1 MNHKILTIAMAFA
14 AVAAA
19 SCNKDNQPAGPETIS
34 GDFSVK
40 ATIADASWAE
50 NASLALYHSVG
61 DAVVSDGEFKLSG
74 DVFKGSLAEAIEDGK
89 EYEWI
94 AVSPYAAGAELSA
107 YPVELD
113 GTAVPLFGKV
123 TATASKTSAPE
134 IAMTSLAAYAKI
146 NVKNSTSAKL
156 EVSSLTLMAP
166 ESEKIAGKFTT
177 DLTAAAPVLKAV
189 DAGNVVNSTEKLE
202 IAAGE
207 TAEVVLAVAPVTFAA
222 GTSLTVKVGENEHKV
237 ALEAETVLAAGKVT
251 ELAAVEEKPVE
262 VYLCGDAFVCG
273 WDFSDE
279 CKLTPS
285 ESNPNIL
292 SWTGDVA
299 GNKQFFASF
308 VKSWDG
314 TFITPEITGQENED
328 AYYIVKTEMEGNLV
342 FDRTAETKK
351 HWKFEVGGN
360 YTFTVN
366 LETNTFSIKM
376 NSCAAYEA
384 IPSPSKASLR
394 GESTGSWDE
403 HEGYIMTRS
412 STDANEFTWEGKLV
426 TGKGGDGKLFA
437 LCVVCTDSNA
447 KDYWCQTFG
456 EVGQAFVPETGS
468 LSGYLYS
475 KTGGDVF
482 RIQKDGTYSIVFNAA
497 TRQISIT
504 AK

>member
-14 AVAAA
+14 AVAAV

-50 NASLALYHSVG
+50 NASLALYHATG

-74 DVFKGSLAEAIEDGK
+74 DVFKGNLAEAVEDGK

-113 GTAVPLFGKV
+113 GKAAPLFGKV
-123 TATASKTSAPE
+123 TAAASKTAAPE

-146 NVKNSTSAKL
+146 NVKNSTSTKL
-156 EVSSLTLMAP
+156 EVSSLTLTAP

-189 DAGNVVNSTEKLE
+189 DAGNVVNSTETLE

-222 GTSLTVKVGENEHKV
+222 GTSLTVKVGENEYKV
-237 ALEAETVLAAGKVT
+237 ALEGETVLAAGKVT

-285 ESNPNIL
+285 ETNPKVL

-308 VKSWDG
+308 AKSWEG

-366 LETNTFSIKM
+366 LETNTFSMKM

-384 IPSPSKASLR
+384 IPAPSKASLR
-394 GESTGSWDE
+394 GEASGSWDE
-403 HEGYIMTRS
+403 HEGYIMTQS

-437 LCVVCTDSNA
+437 LCVVCTGSDG
-447 KDYWCQTFG
+447 DHWCQTFG

>member
-1 MNHKILTIAMAFA
+1 
-14 AVAAA
+14 
-19 SCNKDNQPAGPETIS
+19 
-34 GDFSVK
+34 
-40 ATIADASWAE
+40 
-50 NASLALYHSVG
+50 
-61 DAVVSDGEFKLSG
+61 
-74 DVFKGSLAEAIEDGK
+74 
-89 EYEWI
+89 
-94 AVSPYAAGAELSA
+94 
-107 YPVELD
+107 
-113 GTAVPLFGKV
+113 
-123 TATASKTSAPE
+123 
-134 IAMTSLAAYAKI
+134 MTSLAAYAKI
-146 NVKNSTSAKL
+146 NVKNSTAAAI
-156 EVSSLTLMAP
+156 EVSSASVSAP
-166 ESEKIAGKFTT
+166 ESEKIAGKFTA
-177 DLTAAAPVLKAV
+177 DLTAAAPVLKAAEASNV
-189 DAGNVVNSTEKLE
+189 AAYTGNVEVK
-202 IAAGE
+202 AGE
-207 TAEVVLAVAPVTFAA
+207 TAEIVFAVAPVTFAA
-222 GTSLTVKVGENEHKV
+222 GTELTVKVGENEHKV

-251 ELAAVEEKPVE
+251 ELATVEEKPVD

-285 ESNPNIL
+285 ESNPKVL

-403 HEGYIMTRS
+403 HEGYIMTQS
-412 STDANEFTWEGKLV
+412 SEDSNVFTWEGNLV

-437 LCVVCTDSNA
+437 LCVVCKGSDG
-447 KDYWCQTFG
+447 DHWCQTFG

-475 KTGGDVF
+475 KAGGDVF
-482 RIQKDGTYSIVFNAA
+482 RIQKDGIYSIVFNAA

>member
-14 AVAAA
+14 AVAAV

-50 NASLALYHSVG
+50 NASLALFHSTG

-74 DVFKGSLAEAIEDGK
+74 DIFKGNLAEVVEDGK

-107 YPVELD
+107 YPIELD
-113 GTAVPLFGKV
+113 GTAAPLFGKV
-123 TATASKTSAPE
+123 TAAASKTAAPE

-146 NVKNSTSAKL
+146 NVKNSTSTKL
-156 EVSSLTLMAP
+156 EVSSLTLTAP

-189 DAGNVVNSTEKLE
+189 DAGNVVNSTETLE

-222 GTSLTVKVGENEHKV
+222 GTSLTVKVGENEYKV
-237 ALEAETVLAAGKVT
+237 ALEGETVLAAGKVT

-285 ESNPNIL
+285 ETNPKVL

-308 VKSWDG
+308 AKSWEG

-366 LETNTFSIKM
+366 LETNTFSMKM

-384 IPSPSKASLR
+384 IPAPSKASLR
-394 GESTGSWDE
+394 GEASGSWDE
-403 HEGYIMTRS
+403 HEGYIMTQS

-437 LCVVCTDSNA
+437 LCVVCTGSDG
-447 KDYWCQTFG
+447 DHWCQTFG

>member
-61 DAVVSDGEFKLSG
+61 DALVSDGEFKLSG

-89 EYEWI
+89 KYEWI

-285 ESNPNIL
+285 ESNPKIL

-384 IPSPSKASLR
+384 IPAPSKASLR
-394 GESTGSWDE
+394 GEASGSWDE
-403 HEGYIMTRS
+403 HEGYIMTQS
-412 STDANEFTWEGKLV
+412 STDANVFTWEGNLV

-437 LCVVCTDSNA
+437 LCVVCTGSDG
-447 KDYWCQTFG
+447 DHWCQTFG

>member
-1 MNHKILTIAMAFA
+1 MNHKILTIAIAFA

-19 SCNKDNQPAGPETIS
+19 SCNKDNQPAEPETIS

-50 NASLALYHSVG
+50 NASLALYHSAG
-61 DAVVSDGEFKLSG
+61 DAVISDGEFKLFG
-74 DVFKGSLAEAIEDGK
+74 DVFKGNLAEAVEDGK
-89 EYEWI
+89 EYEWT
-94 AVSPYAAGAELSA
+94 AVSPYSAGAELSA

-113 GTAVPLFGKV
+113 GTAAPLFGKV
-123 TATASKTSAPE
+123 TAAASKTAAPE
-134 IAMTSLAAYAKI
+134 IAMTSLAAYVKI

-156 EVSSLTLMAP
+156 EVSSLTLTTP

-207 TAEVVLAVAPVTFAA
+207 AAEVVLAVAPVTFAA
-222 GTSLTVKVGENEHKV
+222 GTSLTVKVGENEYKV
-237 ALEAETVLAAGKVT
+237 ALEGETVLAAGKVT
-251 ELAAVEEKPVE
+251 ELATVEEKPVE

-285 ESNPNIL
+285 EANPKVL

-308 VKSWDG
+308 AKSWEG

-328 AYYIVKTEMEGNLV
+328 AYYIIKTEMEGNLV
-342 FDRTAETKK
+342 FDRTSQTKK

-384 IPSPSKASLR
+384 IPNPSKASLR
-394 GESTGSWDE
+394 GEASGSWDE
-403 HEGYIMTRS
+403 HEGYIMTQS
-412 STDANEFTWEGKLV
+412 SEDSNVFTWEGKLV

-437 LCVVCTDSNA
+437 LCVVCTGSD
-447 KDYWCQTFG
+447 KEHWCQTFG

-475 KTGGDVF
+475 KEGGDVF

>member
-1 MNHKILTIAMAFA
+1 MNHKFLTIAMAFA

-285 ESNPNIL
+285 ESNPKIL

-314 TFITPEITGQENED
+314 TFITPEIIGQENED

-384 IPSPSKASLR
+384 IPAPSKASLR
-394 GESTGSWDE
+394 GEASGSWDE
-403 HEGYIMTRS
+403 HEGYIMTQS
-412 STDANEFTWEGKLV
+412 STDANVFTWEGNLV

-437 LCVVCTDSNA
+437 LCVVCTGSDG
-447 KDYWCQTFG
+447 DHWCQTFG

>member
-1 MNHKILTIAMAFA
+1 MNHKFLTIAMAFA

-285 ESNPNIL
+285 ESNPKIL

-376 NSCAAYEA
+376 NSCATYEA

-394 GESTGSWDE
+394 GEASGSWDE
-403 HEGYIMTRS
+403 HEGYIMTQS
-412 STDANEFTWEGKLV
+412 STDANVFTWEGNLV

-437 LCVVCTDSNA
+437 LCVVCTGSDGEH
-447 KDYWCQTFG
+447 WCQTFG

>member
-14 AVAAA
+14 AVAAV
-19 SCNKDNQPAGPETIS
+19 SCNKDNQPAEPETIS

-40 ATIADASWAE
+40 ATIAEASWAE
-50 NASLALYHSVG
+50 NASLALFHSTD

-74 DVFKGSLAEAIEDGK
+74 DIFKGNLAEAVEDGK

-94 AVSPYAAGAELSA
+94 AVSPYSAGAELSA

-113 GTAVPLFGKV
+113 GTAAPLFGKV
-123 TATASKTSAPE
+123 TAVASKTAAPE

-146 NVKNSTSAKL
+146 NVKNSTSTKL
-156 EVSSLTLMAP
+156 EVSSLTLTAP

-189 DAGNVVNSTEKLE
+189 DAGNVVNSTETLE

-222 GTSLTVKVGENEHKV
+222 GTSLTVKVGENEYKV
-237 ALEAETVLAAGKVT
+237 ALEGETVLAAGKVT

-285 ESNPNIL
+285 ETNPKVL

-308 VKSWDG
+308 AKSWEG

-366 LETNTFSIKM
+366 LETNTFSMKM

-384 IPSPSKASLR
+384 IPAPSKASLR
-394 GESTGSWDE
+394 GEASGSWDE
-403 HEGYIMTRS
+403 HEGYIMTQS

-437 LCVVCTDSNA
+437 LCVVCTGSDG
-447 KDYWCQTFG
+447 DHWCQTFG

>member
-14 AVAAA
+14 AVAAV

-50 NASLALYHSVG
+50 NASLALFHSTG

-74 DVFKGSLAEAIEDGK
+74 DIFKGNLAEAIEDGK

-285 ESNPNIL
+285 ESNPKIL

-384 IPSPSKASLR
+384 IPAPSKASLR
-394 GESTGSWDE
+394 GEASGSWDE
-403 HEGYIMTRS
+403 HEGYIMTQS
-412 STDANEFTWEGKLV
+412 STDANVFTWEGNLV

-437 LCVVCTDSNA
+437 LCVVCTGSDG
-447 KDYWCQTFG
+447 DHWCQTFG

>member
-1 MNHKILTIAMAFA
+1 MAFA
-14 AVAAA
+14 AVAAV

-50 NASLALYHSVG
+50 NASLALYHSAG

-74 DVFKGSLAEAIEDGK
+74 DVFKGNLAEAVEDGK
-89 EYEWI
+89 EYEWT

-113 GTAVPLFGKV
+113 GTAAPLFGKV
-123 TATASKTSAPE
+123 TAVASKTAAPE

-146 NVKNSTSAKL
+146 NVKNSTSTKL
-156 EVSSLTLMAP
+156 EVSSLTLTAP

-189 DAGNVVNSTEKLE
+189 DAGNVVNSTETLE

-222 GTSLTVKVGENEHKV
+222 GTSLTVKVGENEYKV
-237 ALEAETVLAAGKVT
+237 ALEGETVLAAGKVT

-285 ESNPNIL
+285 ETNPKVL

-308 VKSWDG
+308 AKSWEG

-366 LETNTFSIKM
+366 LETNTFSMKM

-384 IPSPSKASLR
+384 IPAPSKASLR
-394 GESTGSWDE
+394 GEASGSWDE
-403 HEGYIMTRS
+403 HEGYIMTQS

-437 LCVVCTDSNA
+437 LCVVCTGSDG
-447 KDYWCQTFG
+447 DHWCQTFG

>member
-1 MNHKILTIAMAFA
+1 MNHKFLTIAMAFA

-50 NASLALYHSVG
+50 NASLALFHSTG
-61 DAVVSDGEFKLSG
+61 DDVVSDGEFKLSG
-74 DVFKGSLAEAIEDGK
+74 DVFKGNLAEAVEDGK

-94 AVSPYAAGAELSA
+94 AVSPYTAGAELSA

-113 GTAVPLFGKV
+113 GTSAPLFGKV
-123 TATASKTSAPE
+123 TAAASKTSAPE

-146 NVKNSTSAKL
+146 NVKNSTTAAI
-156 EVSSLTLMAP
+156 EVSSASVTAP
-166 ESEKIAGKFTT
+166 ESEKIAGKFTA
-177 DLTAAAPVLKAV
+177 DLTAAVPVLKA
-189 DAGNVVNSTEKLE
+189 AEASNVAAYTGKLE
-202 IAAGE
+202 VKAGE
-207 TAEVVLAVAPVTFAA
+207 TAEIVFAVAPVTFAA
-222 GTSLTVKVGENEHKV
+222 GTELTVKVGENEHKV
-237 ALEAETVLAAGKVT
+237 ALEGETVLAAGKVT

-285 ESNPNIL
+285 ESNPKVL

-308 VKSWDG
+308 VKSWEG

-366 LETNTFSIKM
+366 LETGKFSIKM

-384 IPSPSKASLR
+384 IPNPSKASLR
-394 GESTGSWDE
+394 GEATGSWDE
-403 HEGYIMTRS
+403 HEGYIMTQS
-412 STDANEFTWEGKLV
+412 STDANEFTWEGNLV
-426 TGKGGDGKLFA
+426 TGKGDDGKLFA
-437 LCVVCTDSNA
+437 LCVVCTGSDG
-447 KDYWCQTFG
+447 DHWCQTFG

-475 KTGGDVF
+475 KAGGDVF

>member
-14 AVAAA
+14 AVAAV

-50 NASLALYHSVG
+50 NASLALFHSTG

-74 DVFKGSLAEAIEDGK
+74 DIFKGNLAEVVEDGK

-107 YPVELD
+107 YPIELD
-113 GTAVPLFGKV
+113 GTAAPLFGKV
-123 TATASKTSAPE
+123 TAAASKTAAPE

-146 NVKNSTSAKL
+146 NVKNSTSTKL
-156 EVSSLTLMAP
+156 EVSSLTLTAP

-189 DAGNVVNSTEKLE
+189 DAGNVVNSTETLE

-237 ALEAETVLAAGKVT
+237 ALEGETVLAAGKVT

-285 ESNPNIL
+285 ESNPKVL

-308 VKSWDG
+308 VKSWEG

-366 LETNTFSIKM
+366 LETNTFSMKM

-384 IPSPSKASLR
+384 IPAPSKASLR
-394 GESTGSWDE
+394 GEASGSWDE
-403 HEGYIMTRS
+403 HEGYIMTQS
-412 STDANEFTWEGKLV
+412 STDANEFTWEGNLV

-437 LCVVCTDSNA
+437 LCVVCTGSDG
-447 KDYWCQTFG
+447 DHWCQTFG

>member
-1 MNHKILTIAMAFA
+1 MNHKFLTIAMAFA

-50 NASLALYHSVG
+50 NASLALYHSAG
-61 DAVVSDGEFKLSG
+61 DALVSDGEFKLSG
-74 DVFKGSLAEAIEDGK
+74 DVFKGSLAEAVEDGK

-94 AVSPYAAGAELSA
+94 AVSPYATGAELSA

-113 GTAVPLFGKV
+113 GTAAPLLGKV
-123 TATASKTSAPE
+123 KAAASKTAAPE
-134 IAMTSLAAYAKI
+134 ISMTSLAAYAKI
-146 NVKNSTSAKL
+146 NVKNSTTAAI
-156 EVSSLTLMAP
+156 EVSSASITAP
-166 ESEKIAGKFTT
+166 ESEKIAGKFTA
-177 DLTAAAPVLKAV
+177 DLTAAAPVLKA
-189 DAGNVVNSTEKLE
+189 AEASNVAAYTGKLE
-202 IAAGE
+202 VKAGE
-207 TAEVVLAVAPVTFAA
+207 TAEIVFAVAPVTFAA
-222 GTSLTVKVGENEHKV
+222 GTELTVKVGENEHKV
-237 ALEAETVLAAGKVT
+237 ALEGETVLAAGKVT

-285 ESNPNIL
+285 ESNPKVL

-308 VKSWDG
+308 VKSWEG

-366 LETNTFSIKM
+366 LETNTFSMKM

-384 IPSPSKASLR
+384 IPAPSKASLR
-394 GESTGSWDE
+394 GEASGSWDE
-403 HEGYIMTRS
+403 HEGYIMTQS
-412 STDANEFTWEGKLV
+412 STDANEFTWEGNLV

-437 LCVVCTDSNA
+437 LCVVCTGSDG
-447 KDYWCQTFG
+447 DHWCQTFG

>member
-1 MNHKILTIAMAFA
+1 MNHKILTIAMALA
-14 AVAAA
+14 AVAAV

-40 ATIADASWAE
+40 ATIADASWNE
-50 NASLALYHSVG
+50 NSSIALFHSVG
-61 DAVVSDGEFKLSG
+61 DAVISDGEFKLSG
-74 DVFKGSLAEAIEDGK
+74 DVFKGNLVEAVEDGK
-89 EYEWI
+89 EYEWV
-94 AVSPYAAGAELSA
+94 AAYPYSAGAELSA
-107 YPVELD
+107 YPVTLD
-113 GTAVPLFGKV
+113 GTAAPLFGKV
-123 TATASKTSAPE
+123 KAAASKIAAPE
-134 IAMTSLAAYAKI
+134 ISMTSLAAYAKV
-146 NVKNSTSAKL
+146 NVKNSTTAAI
-156 EVSSLTLMAP
+156 EVSSVTLTAP

-189 DAGNVVNSTEKLE
+189 DAGNVVNSAEKFE

-222 GTSLTVKVGENEHKV
+222 GTELAVKVGENEYNV

-251 ELAAVEEKPVE
+251 ELATVEEKPVE
-262 VYLCGDAFVCG
+262 VYICGDAFVCG

-285 ESNPNIL
+285 ETNPKIL

-314 TFITPEITGQENED
+314 TFITPEIIGQENED
-328 AYYIVKTEMEGNLV
+328 AYYIVKTEMEGNLN
-342 FDRTAETKK
+342 FERTAENKK

-384 IPSPSKASLR
+384 IPSPSKATLR
-394 GESTGSWDE
+394 GEASGSWDE
-403 HEGYIMTRS
+403 HEGYIMTQS
-412 STDANEFTWEGKLV
+412 SEDSNVFTWEGNLV
-426 TGKGGDGKLFA
+426 TGKGGDGNLFA
-437 LCVVCTDSNA
+437 LCVVCTGTDG
-447 KDYWCQTFG
+447 DHWCQTFG
-456 EVGQAFVPETGS
+456 EVGQAFVPEIGS

-475 KTGGDVF
+475 KQGGDVF
-482 RIQKDGTYSIVFNAA
+482 RIQKNGTYSIVFNAA

>member
-14 AVAAA
+14 AVAAV

-50 NASLALYHSVG
+50 NASLALFHSTG

-74 DVFKGSLAEAIEDGK
+74 DIFKGNLAEVVEDGK

-94 AVSPYAAGAELSA
+94 AASPYTAGAELSA

-113 GTAVPLFGKV
+113 GTAAPLFGKV
-123 TATASKTSAPE
+123 TAAASKTAAPE

-146 NVKNSTSAKL
+146 NVKNSTSTKL
-156 EVSSLTLMAP
+156 EVSSLTLTAP

-189 DAGNVVNSTEKLE
+189 DAGNVVNSTETLE

-222 GTSLTVKVGENEHKV
+222 GTSLTVKVGENEYKV
-237 ALEAETVLAAGKVT
+237 ALEGETVLAAGKVT

-285 ESNPNIL
+285 ETNPKVL

-308 VKSWDG
+308 AKSWEG

-366 LETNTFSIKM
+366 LETNTFSMKM

-384 IPSPSKASLR
+384 IPAPSKASLR
-394 GESTGSWDE
+394 GEASGSWDE
-403 HEGYIMTRS
+403 HEGYIMTQS

-437 LCVVCTDSNA
+437 LCVVCTGSDG
-447 KDYWCQTFG
+447 DHWCQTFG

>member
-1 MNHKILTIAMAFA
+1 MNHRILTIAMALA
-14 AVAAA
+14 AVTAV

-40 ATIADASWAE
+40 ATIADASWDE
-50 NASLALYHSVG
+50 NSSIALFHSAG
-61 DAVVSDGEFKLSG
+61 DAVVSDGEFRLSG
-74 DVFKGSLAEAIEDGK
+74 DVFKGNLAEAVEDGK

-94 AVSPYAAGAELSA
+94 AAYPYSAGAELSA
-107 YPVELD
+107 YPVTLD
-113 GTAVPLFGKV
+113 GTVAPLFGKV
-123 TATASKTSAPE
+123 KAVASKTAVPE
-134 IAMTSLAAYAKI
+134 IAMTSLAAYAKV
-146 NVKNSTSAKL
+146 NLKNSTAAAI
-156 EVSSLTLMAP
+156 EVSSASLTAP
-166 ESEKIAGKFTT
+166 ESEKISGKFTM
-177 DLTAAAPVLKAV
+177 DLTAAAPVLKVTEASNV
-189 DAGNVVNSTEKLE
+189 AAYTGNLE
-202 IAAGE
+202 IKAGE
-207 TAEVVLAVAPVTFAA
+207 TAGIVFAVAPVTFAA
-222 GTSLTVKVGENEHKV
+222 GTELTVKAGEKEYRV
-237 ALEAETVLAAGKVT
+237 ILEAETVLAAGKVT
-251 ELAAVEEKPVE
+251 ELATVEEKPVE

-273 WDFSDE
+273 WDFSDD
-279 CKLTPS
+279 CRLTPS
-285 ESNPNIL
+285 ESNPKVL

-328 AYYIVKTEMEGNLV
+328 AYYIVRTEMDGNLN
-342 FDRTAETKK
+342 FERTAENKK

-366 LETNTFSIKM
+366 LETGTFTMKM

-384 IPSPSKASLR
+384 IPSPSKATLR
-394 GESTGSWDE
+394 GEASGSWDE
-403 HEGYIMTRS
+403 HEGYIMTQS
-412 STDANEFTWEGKLV
+412 SEDSNVFTWEGNLV

-437 LCVVCTDSNA
+437 LCVVCTGSDG
-447 KDYWCQTFG
+447 DHWCQTFG
-456 EVGQAFVPETGS
+456 EAGQAFVPETGS

-475 KTGGDVF
+475 KAGGDVF

>member
-14 AVAAA
+14 AVAAV

-40 ATIADASWAE
+40 TTIADATWAE
-50 NASLALYHSVG
+50 NASLALFHSTG

-74 DVFKGSLAEAIEDGK
+74 DVFKGNLAEAVEDGK

-107 YPVELD
+107 YPIELD
-113 GTAVPLFGKV
+113 GTAAPLFGKV
-123 TATASKTSAPE
+123 TAAASKTAAPE

-222 GTSLTVKVGENEHKV
+222 GTSLTVKVGENEYKV
-237 ALEAETVLAAGKVT
+237 ALEGETVLAAGKVT
-251 ELAAVEEKPVE
+251 KLAAVEEKPVE

-285 ESNPNIL
+285 EANPKVL

-308 VKSWDG
+308 AKSWEG

-366 LETNTFSIKM
+366 LETNTFSMKM

-384 IPSPSKASLR
+384 IPAPSKASLR
-394 GESTGSWDE
+394 GEASGSWDE
-403 HEGYIMTRS
+403 HEGYIMTQS

-437 LCVVCTDSNA
+437 LCVVCTGSDG
-447 KDYWCQTFG
+447 DHWCQTFG

>member
-1 MNHKILTIAMAFA
+1 MNHKFLTIAMAFA
-14 AVAAA
+14 AVAAV

-50 NASLALYHSVG
+50 NASLALFHSTG

-74 DVFKGSLAEAIEDGK
+74 DIFKGNLAEAVEDGK

-94 AVSPYAAGAELSA
+94 AVSPYTAGAELSA

-113 GTAVPLFGKV
+113 GTAAPLFGKV
-123 TATASKTSAPE
+123 KATASKTAAPE

-146 NVKNSTSAKL
+146 NVKNSTTAAI
-156 EVSSLTLMAP
+156 EVSSASISAP
-166 ESEKIAGKFTT
+166 ESEKIAGKFTA
-177 DLTAAAPVLKAV
+177 DLTAAAPVLKA
-189 DAGNVVNSTEKLE
+189 AEASNVAAYTGKVEVK
-202 IAAGE
+202 AGE
-207 TAEVVLAVAPVTFAA
+207 TAEIVFSVAPVTFAA
-222 GTSLTVKVGENEHKV
+222 GTSLTVKVGENEYKV
-237 ALEAETVLAAGKVT
+237 ALEGETVLASGKVT

-285 ESNPNIL
+285 ESNPKVL

-342 FDRTAETKK
+342 FDRTAENKK

-366 LETNTFSIKM
+366 LETNTFSMKM

-384 IPSPSKASLR
+384 IPAPSKASLR
-394 GESTGSWDE
+394 GEASGSWDE
-403 HEGYIMTRS
+403 HEGYIMTQS
-412 STDANEFTWEGKLV
+412 STDANVFTWEGNLV

-437 LCVVCTDSNA
+437 LCVVCTGSDGEH
-447 KDYWCQTFG
+447 WCQTFG

>member
-14 AVAAA
+14 AVA

-40 ATIADASWAE
+40 ATIADVSWAE
-50 NASLALYHSVG
+50 NASLALYHATG

-74 DVFKGSLAEAIEDGK
+74 DIFKGNLAEAVEDGK

-94 AVSPYAAGAELSA
+94 AAYPYTAGAELSA

-113 GTAVPLFGKV
+113 GTAAPLFGKV
-123 TATASKTSAPE
+123 TAAASKTAAPE

-285 ESNPNIL
+285 ESNPKIL

-384 IPSPSKASLR
+384 IPAPSKASLR
-394 GESTGSWDE
+394 GEASGSWDE
-403 HEGYIMTRS
+403 HEGYIMTQS
-412 STDANEFTWEGKLV
+412 STDANVFTWEGNLV

-437 LCVVCTDSNA
+437 LCVVCTGSDG
-447 KDYWCQTFG
+447 DHWCQTFG

>member
-1 MNHKILTIAMAFA
+1 MAFA
-14 AVAAA
+14 AVAAV

-50 NASLALYHSVG
+50 NASLALFHSTG

-74 DVFKGSLAEAIEDGK
+74 DIFKGNLAEVVEDGK

-107 YPVELD
+107 YPIELD
-113 GTAVPLFGKV
+113 GTAAPLFGKV
-123 TATASKTSAPE
+123 TAAASKTAAPE

-146 NVKNSTSAKL
+146 NVKNSTSTKL
-156 EVSSLTLMAP
+156 EVSSLTLTAP

-189 DAGNVVNSTEKLE
+189 DAGNVVNSTETLE

-222 GTSLTVKVGENEHKV
+222 GTSLTVKVGENEYKV
-237 ALEAETVLAAGKVT
+237 ALEGETVLAAGKVT

-285 ESNPNIL
+285 ETNPKVL

-308 VKSWDG
+308 AKSWEG

-366 LETNTFSIKM
+366 LETNTFSMKM

-384 IPSPSKASLR
+384 IPAPSKASLR
-394 GESTGSWDE
+394 GEASGSWDE
-403 HEGYIMTRS
+403 HEGYIMTQS

-437 LCVVCTDSNA
+437 LCVVCTGSDG
-447 KDYWCQTFG
+447 DHWCQTFG

>member
-14 AVAAA
+14 AVAAV

-50 NASLALYHSVG
+50 NASLALFHSTG

-74 DVFKGSLAEAIEDGK
+74 DIFKGNLAEVVEDGK
-89 EYEWI
+89 EHEWI

-107 YPVELD
+107 YPIELD
-113 GTAVPLFGKV
+113 GTAAPLFGKV
-123 TATASKTSAPE
+123 TAAASKTAAPE

-146 NVKNSTSAKL
+146 NVKNSTSTKL
-156 EVSSLTLMAP
+156 EVSSLTLTAP

-189 DAGNVVNSTEKLE
+189 DAGNVVNSTETLE

-222 GTSLTVKVGENEHKV
+222 GTSLTVKVGENEYKV
-237 ALEAETVLAAGKVT
+237 ALEGETVLAAGKVT

-285 ESNPNIL
+285 ETNPKVL

-308 VKSWDG
+308 AKSWEG

-366 LETNTFSIKM
+366 LETNTFSMKM

-384 IPSPSKASLR
+384 IPAPSKASLR
-394 GESTGSWDE
+394 GEASGSWDE
-403 HEGYIMTRS
+403 HEGYIMTQS

-437 LCVVCTDSNA
+437 LCVVCTGSDG
-447 KDYWCQTFG
+447 DHWCQTFG

>member
-14 AVAAA
+14 AVAAV
-19 SCNKDNQPAGPETIS
+19 SCNKDNQPAEPETIS

-40 ATIADASWAE
+40 ATIAEASWAE
-50 NASLALYHSVG
+50 NASLALFHSTD
-61 DAVVSDGEFKLSG
+61 DAVVSDGKFKLSG
-74 DVFKGSLAEAIEDGK
+74 DIFKGNLAEAVEDGK

-94 AVSPYAAGAELSA
+94 AVSPYSAGAELSA

-113 GTAVPLFGKV
+113 GTAAPLFGKV
-123 TATASKTSAPE
+123 TAVASKTAAPE

-146 NVKNSTSAKL
+146 NVKNSTSTKL
-156 EVSSLTLMAP
+156 EVSSLTLTAP

-189 DAGNVVNSTEKLE
+189 DAGNVVNSTETLE

-222 GTSLTVKVGENEHKV
+222 GTSLTVKVGENEYKV
-237 ALEAETVLAAGKVT
+237 ALEGETVLAAGKVT

-285 ESNPNIL
+285 ETNPKVL

-308 VKSWDG
+308 AKSWEG

-366 LETNTFSIKM
+366 LETNTFSMKM

-384 IPSPSKASLR
+384 IPAPSKASLR
-394 GESTGSWDE
+394 GEASGSWDE
-403 HEGYIMTRS
+403 HEGYIMTQS

-437 LCVVCTDSNA
+437 LCVVCTGSDG
-447 KDYWCQTFG
+447 DHWCQTFG

-475 KTGGDVF
+475 KTGGNVF

>member
-89 EYEWI
+89 KYEWI

-285 ESNPNIL
+285 ESNPKIL

-384 IPSPSKASLR
+384 IPAPSKASLR
-394 GESTGSWDE
+394 GEASGSWDE
-403 HEGYIMTRS
+403 HEGYIMTQS
-412 STDANEFTWEGKLV
+412 STDANVFTWEGNLV

-437 LCVVCTDSNA
+437 LCVVCTGSDG
-447 KDYWCQTFG
+447 DHWCQTFG

>member
-1 MNHKILTIAMAFA
+1 MNHKFLTIAMAFA

-113 GTAVPLFGKV
+113 GTAAPLFGKV
-123 TATASKTSAPE
+123 TAAASKTAAPE

-146 NVKNSTSAKL
+146 NVKNSTSTKL
-156 EVSSLTLMAP
+156 EVSSLTLTAP

-189 DAGNVVNSTEKLE
+189 DAGNVVNSTETLE

-222 GTSLTVKVGENEHKV
+222 GTSLTVKVGENEYKV
-237 ALEAETVLAAGKVT
+237 ALEGETVLAAGKVT
-251 ELAAVEEKPVE
+251 ELVAVEEKPVE

-285 ESNPNIL
+285 ESNPKVL

-308 VKSWDG
+308 AKSWEG

-328 AYYIVKTEMEGNLV
+328 AYYVVKTEMEGNLV

-360 YTFTVN
+360 YTFIVN
-366 LETNTFSIKM
+366 LETNTFSMKM

-384 IPSPSKASLR
+384 IPAPSKASLR
-394 GESTGSWDE
+394 GEASGSWDE
-403 HEGYIMTRS
+403 HEGYIMTQS

-437 LCVVCTDSNA
+437 LCVVCTGSDG
-447 KDYWCQTFG
+447 DHWCQTFG

>member
-1 MNHKILTIAMAFA
+1 MNHKILTIAIAFA

-19 SCNKDNQPAGPETIS
+19 SCNKDNQPAEPETIS

-50 NASLALYHSVG
+50 NASLALYHSAG
-61 DAVVSDGEFKLSG
+61 DVVISDGEFKLSG
-74 DVFKGSLAEAIEDGK
+74 GVFKGNLAEAVEDGK

-94 AVSPYAAGAELSA
+94 AVSPYSAGAELSA
-107 YPVELD
+107 YPLELD
-113 GTAVPLFGKV
+113 GTAAPLFGKV
-123 TATASKTSAPE
+123 TAAASKTAAPE

-156 EVSSLTLMAP
+156 EVSSLTLTTP

-177 DLTAAAPVLKAV
+177 DLTAAAPVLKVV

-207 TAEVVLAVAPVTFAA
+207 AAEVVLAVAPVTFAA
-222 GTSLTVKVGENEHKV
+222 GTSLTVKVGENEYKV
-237 ALEAETVLAAGKVT
+237 ALEGETVLAAGKVT
-251 ELAAVEEKPVE
+251 ELATVEEKPVE

-285 ESNPNIL
+285 EANPKVL

-308 VKSWDG
+308 AKSWEG

-366 LETNTFSIKM
+366 LETNTFSMKM

-384 IPSPSKASLR
+384 IPAPSKASLR
-394 GESTGSWDE
+394 GEASGSWDE
-403 HEGYIMTRS
+403 HEGYIMTQS
-412 STDANEFTWEGKLV
+412 STDANVFTWEGNLV

-437 LCVVCTDSNA
+437 LCVVCTGSDG
-447 KDYWCQTFG
+447 DHWCQTFG

>member
-285 ESNPNIL
+285 ESNPKIL

-384 IPSPSKASLR
+384 IPAPSKASLR
-394 GESTGSWDE
+394 GEASGSWDE
-403 HEGYIMTRS
+403 HEGYIMTQS
-412 STDANEFTWEGKLV
+412 STDANVFTWEGNLV

-437 LCVVCTDSNA
+437 LCVVCTGSDG
-447 KDYWCQTFG
+447 DHWCQTFG

>member
-50 NASLALYHSVG
+50 NASLALYHATG

-74 DVFKGSLAEAIEDGK
+74 DIFKGNLAEAVEDGK

-94 AVSPYAAGAELSA
+94 AAYPYTAGAELSA

-113 GTAVPLFGKV
+113 GTAAPLFGKV

-134 IAMTSLAAYAKI
+134 ITMTSLAAYAKI

-189 DAGNVVNSTEKLE
+189 DAGNVVNSTETLE

-222 GTSLTVKVGENEHKV
+222 GTSLTVKVGENEYKV
-237 ALEAETVLAAGKVT
+237 ALEGETVLAAGKVT

-285 ESNPNIL
+285 ETNPKVL

-308 VKSWDG
+308 AKSWEG

-384 IPSPSKASLR
+384 IPAPSKASLR
-394 GESTGSWDE
+394 GEASGSWDE
-403 HEGYIMTRS
+403 HEGYIMTQS
-412 STDANEFTWEGKLV
+412 STDANVFTWEGNLV

-437 LCVVCTDSNA
+437 LCVVCTGSDG
-447 KDYWCQTFG
+447 DHWCQTFG

>member
-14 AVAAA
+14 AVAAV

-50 NASLALYHSVG
+50 NASLALYHSAG

-74 DVFKGSLAEAIEDGK
+74 DVFKGNLAEAVEDGK
-89 EYEWI
+89 EYERT

-113 GTAVPLFGKV
+113 GTAAPLFGKV
-123 TATASKTSAPE
+123 TAVASKTAAPE

-146 NVKNSTSAKL
+146 NVKNSTSTKL
-156 EVSSLTLMAP
+156 EVSSLTLTAP

-189 DAGNVVNSTEKLE
+189 DAGNVVNSTETLE

-222 GTSLTVKVGENEHKV
+222 GTSLTVKVGENEYKV
-237 ALEAETVLAAGKVT
+237 ALEGETVLAAGKVT

-285 ESNPNIL
+285 ETNPKVL

-308 VKSWDG
+308 AKSWEG

-366 LETNTFSIKM
+366 LETNTFSMKM

-384 IPSPSKASLR
+384 IPAPSKASLR
-394 GESTGSWDE
+394 GEASGSWDE
-403 HEGYIMTRS
+403 HEGYIMTQS

-437 LCVVCTDSNA
+437 LCVVCTGSDG
-447 KDYWCQTFG
+447 DHWCQTFG

>member
-1 MNHKILTIAMAFA
+1 MNHKFLTIAMAFA

-285 ESNPNIL
+285 ESNPKIL

-384 IPSPSKASLR
+384 IPAPSKASLR
-394 GESTGSWDE
+394 GEASGSWDE
-403 HEGYIMTRS
+403 HEGYIMTQS
-412 STDANEFTWEGKLV
+412 STDANVFTWEGNLV

-437 LCVVCTDSNA
+437 LCVVCTGSDG
-447 KDYWCQTFG
+447 DHWCQTFG

>member
-1 MNHKILTIAMAFA
+1 MNHKFLTIAMAFA

-89 EYEWI
+89 KYEWI

-123 TATASKTSAPE
+123 TVTASKTSAPE

-285 ESNPNIL
+285 ESNPKIL

-384 IPSPSKASLR
+384 IPAPSKASLR
-394 GESTGSWDE
+394 GEASGSWDE
-403 HEGYIMTRS
+403 HEGYIMTQS
-412 STDANEFTWEGKLV
+412 STDANVFTWEGNLV

-437 LCVVCTDSNA
+437 LCVVCTGSDG
-447 KDYWCQTFG
+447 DHWCQTFG

>member
-1 MNHKILTIAMAFA
+1 MNHKFLTIAMAFA

-222 GTSLTVKVGENEHKV
+222 GTSLTVKVGENEYKV
-237 ALEAETVLAAGKVT
+237 ALEGETVLAAGKVT

-273 WDFSDE
+273 WDFSYE

-285 ESNPNIL
+285 ETNPKVL

-308 VKSWDG
+308 AKSWEG

-366 LETNTFSIKM
+366 LETNTFSMKM

-384 IPSPSKASLR
+384 IPAPSKASLR
-394 GESTGSWDE
+394 GEASGSWDE
-403 HEGYIMTRS
+403 HEGYIMTQS

-437 LCVVCTDSNA
+437 LCVVCTGSDG
-447 KDYWCQTFG
+447 DHWCQTFG